1 MSDSAMLL
9 VNADDFG
16 LHKDIDRGIL
26 DCIEHGSVQ
35 SVSFSAVGRTVDW
48 NKLLELIRHGVRVG
62 LHITLVGEPWA
73 SDGRL
78 VPGWK
83 HLVKQLLVP
92 GRAMK
97 DAVEVEVRR
106 QFELCSQN
114 GLDPGELS
122 HVDSHQHV
130 HVFTGVWQPCFDLVR
145 EYRIPRIR
153 VPWCP
158 SLSLIKKSLG
168 GIALQTIAR
177 SRAAIVG
184 GFLPCLGLAHAGRNT
199 VAILS
204 GELAHTARAGRHDV
218 ELVVHPGVN
227 TPDLESRYG
236 GWHFDWSRER
246 DTLLSS
252 QFGEAVI
259 AGGYTPPPK
268 AHTVR

>member
-92 GRAMK
+92 
-97 DAVEVEVRR
+97 
-106 QFELCSQN
+106 
-114 GLDPGELS
+114 
-122 HVDSHQHV
+122 
-130 HVFTGVWQPCFDLVR
+130 
-145 EYRIPRIR
+145 
-153 VPWCP
+153 
-158 SLSLIKKSLG
+158 
-168 GIALQTIAR
+168 
-177 SRAAIVG
+177 
-184 GFLPCLGLAHAGRNT
+184 
-199 VAILS
+199 
-204 GELAHTARAGRHDV
+204 ARASFRMSTVTNMCTYSPACGN
-218 ELVVHPGVN
+218 LA
-227 TPDLESRYG
+227 LILCAS
-236 GWHFDWSRER
+236 
-246 DTLLSS
+246 
-252 QFGEAVI
+252 I
-259 AGGYTPPPK
+259 AFLASAFLG
-268 AHTVR
+268 ARRLA